1 MLIYGVGP
9 VFFAFMFSGYCMFH
23 EHDKFD
29 TLTKTNATLEAVM
42 AGDEV
47 LDLIGAL
54 MLAYGGMGLAFGLGF
69 CVLFI
74 ICIHN
79 TLVYIIGESFK
90 ENFEV
95 IDREQKSI
103 QKFNRVQSTIS
114 TNSLRHTE
122 SHGDVRDFLVSE
134 SNFEPAPVIQNESD
148 VNFVKNK
155 VFNKIIPQSREKHIH
170 AMSTRR
176 DMIKADIRFLK
187 ESIQDLMKEN
197 LSRCHS
203 DPGSSVKEHLKV
215 SSVLYVEFLL
225 KRLSRMSTATQLNE
239 KQR

>member
-1 MLIYGVGP
+1 
-9 VFFAFMFSGYCMFH
+9 MFH

-54 MLAYGGMGLAFGLGF
+54 MLDYGGMGLAFGLGF

-95 IDREQKSI
+95 IDRQQKSM
-103 QKFNRVQSTIS
+103 QKLNRVQSTIS

-134 SNFEPAPVIQNESD
+134 SNFEPAPVIQNDSD

-155 VFNKIIPQSREKHIH
+155 VFNKIIPQSREVHIH

-187 ESIQDLMKEN
+187 ESIQDLIKED
-197 LSRCHS
+197 LSKC
-203 DPGSSVKEHLKV
+203 LI
-215 SSVLYVEFLL
+215 
-225 KRLSRMSTATQLNE
+225 TQGPA
-239 KQR
+239 

>member
-1 MLIYGVGP
+1 MLIFGVGP
-9 VFFAFMFSGYCMFH
+9 VFFAFLFAGYCMFH

-29 TLTKTNATLEAVM
+29 TLTKTNATLQAVM

-54 MLAYGGMGLAFGLGF
+54 MLDYGGMGLTFGLGF

-95 IDREQKSI
+95 IDRENKSLQKLH
-103 QKFNRVQSTIS
+103 RVQSTVS
-114 TNSLRHTE
+114 TSSFRNTE
-122 SHGDVRDFLVSE
+122 NQPDVRDFLVAQ
-134 SNFEPAPVIQNESD
+134 SNFDPSPVIQNEGD
-148 VNFVKNK
+148 INFVKNK
-155 VFNKIIPQSREKHIH
+155 VFNKIIPQSREVHIH

-176 DMIKADIRFLK
+176 DLIKADIRFLK
-187 ESIQDLMKEN
+187 ESIQDLMKED
-197 LSRCHS
+197 LS
-203 DPGSSVKEHLKV
+203 
-215 SSVLYVEFLL
+215 
-225 KRLSRMSTATQLNE
+225 KRVC
-239 KQR
+239 